1 MSPLGVGNS
10 HSAHTLKT
18 GEAKLWVFLVGV
30 NHYNDP
36 NLPSLRY
43 PALDSQGLGEALATA
58 TQGFPNKEV
67 ILHNDFAA
75 LPPNL
80 ATIRASLQK
89 LVMQTRSQDTI
100 LLYFSGHGML
110 EQKTQQAFLCLA
122 DTQKDNLLT
131 TGLALPE
138 LLQIL
143 SASSAHQQLL
153 CLDTC
158 HSGDMV
164 LVGSRD
170 AESSWSPALN
180 PTPQVLEV
188 LRKRASQSK
197 GFCALLSCDQGQ
209 KSWEFPELGHGVF
222 TYYLMRGLL
231 GEASDPQGVIEADA
245 LYKYVY
251 RQTTRYIDKKN
262 QQLRLINQQKLSRG
276 EAQLHPEYPLQ
287 TPKRI
292 VEGVGELI
300 LGFRP
305 PTHPEVQPVRRAMV
319 VDSLSN
325 SKTSR
330 SRVLSR
336 VLRKAGG
343 FDLEYFPQNGK
354 AWSDVKG
361 AIQSCLRQSATVG
374 ISLNNTQGIKQTV
387 TTLLYLRGR
396 IEESEDGDAW
406 LILGE
411 GVKISR
417 SWLRQELRRSSKNH
431 QQIIILDCPGA
442 TSLEDWIEDLQ
453 LGSEQGLCLI
463 AASATPKDPEAFPQI
478 LFDTLATA
486 DPNVGLPIAGWVG
499 QLQPLVEE
507 KGIPFHIWLS
517 SAPGVIDILP
527 GNAAPAFYEME
538 SLENWEMETGILSP
552 LPNYLAPKDKPSRS
566 TSQSPQVKQPPKPSL
581 SQAVR
586 PSNFNNEEPDSF
598 LFVVSE
604 LQAQLEQLLI
614 RLVGPIAQTLLR
626 KVLVKVT
633 SPEELVEKLAT
644 HVLPH
649 QRAEFEEQAKSILQ
663 GYTVAPQ
670 TRSAVANP
678 PIPGKQAALDQE
690 FISRCEEELAYFVG
704 PIASFLVKKT
714 LKSQPH
720 ISPKQLVNKLV
731 EKIPDP
737 QQAEEFQKRI
747 LNEK

>member
-43 PALDSQGLGEALATA
+43 PALDSQGLGEALAKA

-75 LPPNL
+75 LSPNL
-80 ATIRASLQK
+80 ETIRASLRK
-89 LVMQTRSQDTI
+89 LVAQTRSQDTI

-131 TGLALPE
+131 TGLALQE

-170 AESSWSPALN
+170 AQSNWSPALN

-231 GEASDPQGVIEADA
+231 GEASDSQGVIEADA

-300 LGFRP
+300 LGFKT
-305 PTHPEVQPVRRAMV
+305 PTHAEVRPVRRGMV
-319 VDSLSN
+319 IDSLSH
-325 SKTSR
+325 SKSSR

-343 FDLEYFPQNGK
+343 FELEYFPQNEK
-354 AWSDVKG
+354 TWSDVKE
-361 AIQSCLRQSATVG
+361 AIQLCLRQSVTVG

-396 IEESEDGDAW
+396 IEESQDGESW
-406 LILGE
+406 LILGGE
-411 GVKISR
+411 VKISR

-431 QQIIILDCPGA
+431 QQIVILDCPGA
-442 TSLEDWIEDLQ
+442 TCLEDWIEDLQ

-463 AASATPKDPEAFPQI
+463 AAAASPAEPEIFPQI
-478 LFDTLATA
+478 LFDTLAIA

-499 QLQPLVEE
+499 QLQPLVDE
-507 KGIPFHIWLS
+507 KGIPFHVWLS

-538 SLENWEMETGILSP
+538 NLENWEMETGILSGI
-552 LPNYLAPKDKPSRS
+552 PNYPTLKDRPSPSISQTPQIPKL
-566 TSQSPQVKQPPKPSL
+566 PKPSVPEP
-581 SQAVR
+581 VR
-586 PSNFNNEEPDSF
+586 SSDLNNTEPDSF

-614 RLVGPIAQTLLR
+614 GLVGPIARTLLR

-633 SPEELVEKLAT
+633 SPEELLEKLAQN
-644 HVLPH
+644 VPPH
-649 QRAEFEEQAKSILQ
+649 QRTKFEEQAKSILQ

-670 TRSAVANP
+670 TRSAVVNVP
-678 PIPGKQAALDQE
+678 KPENQVVAADKKFLSQ
-690 FISRCEEELAYFVG
+690 CEQDLAYFVG
-704 PIASFLVKKT
+704 PIAAFLIKKT
-714 LKSQPH
+714 LKSQPQ
-720 ISPKQLVNKLV
+720 ISPTELVNKLA

-737 QQAEEFQKRI
+737 QQAEEFKKR
-747 LNEK
+747 LAM